1 MTVSLQDLVRE
12 ARRRK
17 GLTQAQVAEAID
29 CKQSAVSMFENGR
42 RDALS
47 REKLTSLGKLLDVD
61 TSREPQEVRTPAGN
75 LRFCPDMDCPS
86 NVPFMVGGRV
96 AIRPSMVPVTGDAPT
111 YCRYCG
117 EVLTA
122 SCSNT
127 QCSAPP
133 TPGAFCTVCGTAY
146 INPVSARTPTDTWV
160 RARQE
165 SYRRLLELTDA
176 IEANR
181 KIEGESQ

>member
-1 MTVSLQDLVRE
+1 MMTNLQDLVRE

-61 TSREPQEVRTPAGN
+61 TNSTAQEAHGTVGN
-75 LRFCPDMDCPS
+75 LRFCPDIDCPS
-86 NVPFMVGGRV
+86 NIPFMVGGRV
-96 AIRPSMVPVTGDAPT
+96 AIRPSMVPVTGNAPS

-117 EVLTA
+117 EVLSP
-122 SCSNT
+122 SCPNT
-127 QCSAPP
+127 QCSTPP
-133 TPGAFCTVCGTAY
+133 SPGAFCAACGTAY
-146 INPVSARTPTDTWV
+146 IAPLAVQTPADAWV

-165 SYRRLLELTDA
+165 SSRKLLELTDA
-176 IEANR
+176 IEGNR
-181 KIEGESQ
+181 RIKGEVQ